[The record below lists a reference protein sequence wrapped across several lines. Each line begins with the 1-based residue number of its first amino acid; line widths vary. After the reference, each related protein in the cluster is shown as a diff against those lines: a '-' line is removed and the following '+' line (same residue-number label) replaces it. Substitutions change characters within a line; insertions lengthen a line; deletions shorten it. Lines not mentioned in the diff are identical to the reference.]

1 MVNWYMKG
9 TILQAC
15 NCDYGCPCNF
25 NAPPTDGHC
34 EGQWTWHVE
43 QGRYGDVDLSGLNF
57 SVAGDWPEAI
67 HIGNGEAL
75 ILIDERASEA
85 QRQAILNLLGGQEGG
100 PWAIVAT
107 TLSKVY
113 GPAFV
118 PYEVSLDGARSKV
131 RAGSALS
138 LEMEPIKNPVTG
150 VEAFPQVVLPQGFV
164 YKEST
169 RASSKAFRVT
179 GDVSYEYQG
188 KDCAI
193 APFEYRGP

>member
-1 MVNWYMKG
+1 MTSWNVKG

-43 QGRYGDVDLSGLNF
+43 QGRYGETDLSGLNF
-57 SVAGDWPEAI
+57 SVAADWPSAI
-67 HIGNGEAL
+67 HHGNGEAL
-75 ILIDERASEA
+75 ILIDERANEA

-100 PWAIVAT
+100 PWAIIVT
-107 TLSKVY
+107 TLSKIH
-113 GPAFV
+113 GPKLV
-118 PYEVSLDGARSKV
+118 PYEVSIDGPRSRL
-131 RAGSALS
+131 RAGSALA

-150 VEAFPQVVLPQGFV
+150 AEAFPQVVLPQGFV

-169 RASSKAFRVT
+169 RASSRAFRV
-179 GDVSYEYQG
+179 DDDIRFEYQG

-193 APFEYRGP
+193 APFEYSGP